1 MIAGPD
7 VAVMAKQSNWPAA
20 PVGTPDDFEWVN
32 VWAAQAA
39 EPIMSA
45 AERTAARQPGLA
57 AGRPEL
63 AVVAGTDVLAPATV
77 DLTPNL
83 DRDVLLAGDLIDIA
97 EARDALEAVL
107 ARDRADI
114 PAVTHRRR
122 LAHQAPAVPL
132 SPRAPTPHWLPD
144 AVAAAQQ
151 ATRRYAKRQY
161 TWFAHQ
167 PPADWPRLREP
178 LDEATSASALEL
190 MTAKA

>member
-97 EARDALEAVL
+97 EARDALLANPSPPPQNATSRLVWLPVRLGRTPDSVPIILGSVLGFLMVLVFATAAVFARL
-107 ARDRADI
+107 AR
-114 PAVTHRRR
+114 
-122 LAHQAPAVPL
+122 
-132 SPRAPTPHWLPD
+132 
-144 AVAAAQQ
+144 
-151 ATRRYAKRQY
+151 
-161 TWFAHQ
+161 
-167 PPADWPRLREP
+167 
-178 LDEATSASALEL
+178 
-190 MTAKA
+190 